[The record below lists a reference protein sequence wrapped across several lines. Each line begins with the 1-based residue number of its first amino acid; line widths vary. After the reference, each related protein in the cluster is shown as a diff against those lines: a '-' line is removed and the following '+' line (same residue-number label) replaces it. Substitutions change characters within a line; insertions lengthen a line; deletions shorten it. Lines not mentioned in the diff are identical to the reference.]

1 MQWGNHNISPL
12 RSIPQLPPPSSG
24 ASRRKRGHFCWLL
37 LGVFWWVHPAQAQL
51 SNLKTR
57 RVSTRT
63 ATVPDTLTV
72 LPGSLEIV
80 QPADTAWKIVFDATR
95 NSLSIQG
102 DHLPDSL
109 LIRYRVFPFNLNR
122 VRYHRNLAAYDSA
135 ALYEDRPLVG
145 TRSNRPR
152 ESREELFSSKGLQK
166 NGSITRG
173 ISMGN
178 TQSVFVNS
186 ALNLQLDGQLTD
198 DISLT
203 AVISDQQVPFQ
214 PEGNTQQIQQFDK
227 VFVQLGYHHRQRPQT
242 RATLSVG
249 DIVMRNQ
256 PVNDRGEVSQ
266 FLRYYKNVQGG
277 QLAAQYA
284 LGKDSTSRLKART
297 SAGIAIAKGKFASKL
312 IEAIEGSQGPYRLQ
326 GPNNERFIVVLAN
339 SEKVFLDGQLL
350 RRGFNFDY
358 VIDYNQAE
366 IIFTT
371 HVVLTQFSRIR
382 VDFEYADRNYSRT
395 VTNVQH
401 TQQLNRLNVFAG
413 FYSESDNP
421 RNPLLVN
428 LTDEDKRLL
437 SQIGDS
443 LQRAVASGATLLA
456 AYDPNLVLYRKVD
469 TTRYQTRYPDVYV
482 SSTDP
487 ATARYQL
494 QFTEM
499 GPGKGNYR
507 LKNNTTN
514 GRVYEWVAPVNGI
527 AQGRFEPVRP
537 LPAPARKQM
546 LSIGGAFALN
556 PKEQVFGEMAISQR
570 DLNLFSTLDAADD
583 QGAAFKIGYQ
593 NRGRPVSFLRGYEWV
608 GGLDFER
615 DSRNFRAIDRFRDI
629 EYDRDWSANVDS
641 SLAADHLFHV
651 SVGLQK
657 AAAPAPKEG
666 EAGTAP
672 PPGDRLLYQF
682 SRRERGAEIN
692 GVQHRVEVLKSLGK
706 WQWLSNLF
714 SMRNQKTV
722 ARSDWQRLRTELAYR
737 GKRLTPGYV
746 YSLDRNTLRAPND
759 SVVGTA
765 MNFDEHKLYLR
776 TQDSL
781 RTRFSADYAYRQDQ
795 APIEGKLVRNN
806 VAHTANLAFSS
817 RIKESQELNFTFTYR
832 TIENLNVVTPGT
844 QASEE
849 TLMGRL
855 DWNADFFDRAI
866 RSELTFAVATGR
878 ELKKEYVF
886 LPVPTGQG
894 THTWRDENNDGVK
907 DLNEFYE
914 AINFDER
921 TYAKFFVPTDQYIR
935 AYTNNFN
942 YRLNLTPPRRWRE
955 GSGLLAFLGKLS
967 NVSSWSIN
975 KRITDDRVWERFVPF
990 VAIAPENILSNQS
1003 SMRSTLF
1010 FNRSNPRYGLDLAV
1024 LLSQQKQL
1032 LTNGFEGRGHQEYK
1046 FNARTNLLRQ
1056 WTTRL
1061 GLTHALRATS
1071 SDFLRSRNYRIESWQ
1086 TRPELSYQPSNDF
1099 RLTSAYAYAT
1109 KRNTF
1114 AEASG
1119 EGAVFHEASLETRWA
1134 RVSERTLT
1142 ATLRYVKINFAGD
1155 PNTALGYE
1163 LLEALR
1169 PGNNLTWNINWQ
1181 QRLGNGLQLT
1191 LNYDGRQAAAAPTVH
1206 IGRVQLMALF

>member
-1 MQWGNHNISPL
+1 MQT
-12 RSIPQLPPPSSG
+12 
-24 ASRRKRGHFCWLL
+24 
-37 LGVFWWVHPAQAQL
+37 AQAQL

-80 QPADTAWKIVFDATR
+80 EPADHSWKILFDATR
-95 NSLSIQG
+95 NSLSIGG

-109 LIRYRVFPFNLNR
+109 QIRYRVFPFNLNR
-122 VRYHRNLAAYDSA
+122 LHYHRNLAAYDSA
-135 ALYEDRPLVG
+135 ALYEDRPMVG

-152 ESREELFSSKGLQK
+152 ESREELFSTKSLHK

-186 ALNLQLDGQLTD
+186 ALNLQLDGQLTE

-227 VFVQLGYHHRQRPQT
+227 VFVQLGYHNQQHPNT
-242 RATLSVG
+242 RGTLSVG

-256 PVNDRGEVSQ
+256 PVNNRGEVSQ

-277 QLAAQYA
+277 QLAAHYA
-284 LGKDSTSRLKART
+284 LSKDSTSRFKART
-297 SAGIAIAKGKFASKL
+297 SAGIAVAKGKFASKL
-312 IEAIEGSQGPYRLQ
+312 IDAIEGSQGPYRLQ
-326 GPNNERFIVVLAN
+326 GPNNERFIIVLAN
-339 SEKVFLDGQLL
+339 SEKVFLDGLL
-350 RRGFNFDY
+350 LKRGFDFDY

-366 IIFTT
+366 IVFTT
-371 HVVLTQFSRIR
+371 HVVITKFSRIR
-382 VDFEYADRNYSRT
+382 VDFEYSDRNYSRT

-421 RNPLLVN
+421 RNPLMVS
-428 LTDEDKRLL
+428 LTDADKLLL

-443 LQRAVASGATLLA
+443 LQRAVSSGATLLS
-456 AYDPNLVLYRKVD
+456 AYDPNLVMYRKVD
-469 TTRYQTRYPDVYV
+469 TTLNLTNYPNIYVYA
-482 SSTDP
+482 TDP
-487 ATARYQL
+487 ATALYQL

-499 GPGKGNYR
+499 GQGKGNYR
-507 LKNNTTN
+507 LKSNTTN

-527 AQGRFEPVRP
+527 AQGSFEPVRP

-546 LSIGGAFALN
+546 LSFGGDFALN
-556 PKEQVFGEMAISQR
+556 PKESMFGEMAISQR
-570 DLNLFSTLDAADD
+570 DINLFSTLDAADD
-583 QGAAFKIGYQ
+583 QGAAFKIGYL
-593 NRGRPVSFLRGYEWV
+593 NRGRALSFLRGYEWV
-608 GGLDFER
+608 CGLDFER
-615 DSRNFRAIDRFRDI
+615 DSRHFRAIDRFRDI

-641 SLAADHLFHV
+641 STAADHILNV
-651 SVGLQK
+651 SVGLQT
-657 AAAPAPKEG
+657 AAASVAVPRDSIGRNAPS
-666 EAGTAP
+666 A
-672 PPGDRLLYQF
+672 GDRLLYRF
-682 SRRERGAEIN
+682 SRRERGLEIN
-692 GVQHRVEVLKSLGK
+692 GVQHRVEVSKSLGK
-706 WQWLSNLF
+706 WQLLSNLF
-714 SMRNQKTV
+714 SLHNQKATV
-722 ARSDWQRLRTELAYR
+722 RSDWQRFRTELAYR
-737 GKRLTPGYV
+737 GKHLIPGYV
-746 YSLDRNTLRAPND
+746 YSLDRNTLRATND

-765 MNFDEHKLYLR
+765 MNFDEHQLYLR

-795 APIEGKLVRNN
+795 APMEGKLVRNN

-817 RIKESQELNFTFTYR
+817 RIKDNQELNFSFTYR

-844 QASEE
+844 KANEE

-855 DWNADFFDRAI
+855 DWNADFFDHAV

-894 THTWRDENNDGVK
+894 THTWRDENNDGIK

-942 YRLNLTPPRRWRE
+942 YRLNLTSPRRWRE
-955 GSGLLAFLGKLS
+955 SGGLLAFLGKLS
-967 NVSSWSIN
+967 SVSSWSIN
-975 KRITDDRVWERFVPF
+975 KRMTDDRVWERFVPF
-990 VAIAPENILSNQS
+990 ASIAPENILSNQS

-1010 FNRSNPRYGLDLAV
+1010 FNRSNPRYGMDLAV

-1032 LTNGFEGRGHQEYK
+1032 LTNGFEGRGNQEYK
-1046 FNARTNLLRQ
+1046 FNARTNLFRQ

-1061 GLTHALRATS
+1061 GITHALRATS
-1071 SDFLRSRNYRIESWQ
+1071 SDFLSSRNYRIDAWQ

-1109 KRNTF
+1109 KRNIF
-1114 AEASG
+1114 AEASN
-1119 EGAVFHEASLETRWA
+1119 EGAVFHEASLETRWTK
-1134 RVSERTLT
+1134 VSERTFT
-1142 ATLRYVKINFAGD
+1142 ATLRYVKIEFAGD

-1191 LNYDGRQAAAAPTVH
+1191 FNYDGRQAATAPTVH
-1206 IGRVQLMALF
+1206 IGRVQVMALF

>member
-1 MQWGNHNISPL
+1 MCS
-12 RSIPQLPPPSSG
+12 
-24 ASRRKRGHFCWLL
+24 F
-37 LGVFWWVHPAQAQL
+37 FWAHTAQAQL

-63 ATVPDTLTV
+63 ATVPDTLTL
-72 LPGSLEIV
+72 LPESLEIV
-80 QPADTAWKIVFDATR
+80 QPSDPSWKILFDATH
-95 NSLSIQG
+95 NSLSIG
-102 DHLPDSL
+102 GNHLPDSI

-152 ESREELFSSKGLQK
+152 ESREELFSTKGLQK

-227 VFVQLGYHHRQRPQT
+227 VFVQLGYHNRQRPQT

-284 LGKDSTSRLKART
+284 FGKDSTSRLKART

-312 IEAIEGSQGPYRLQ
+312 IEAIEGSHGPYRLQ
-326 GPNNERFIVVLAN
+326 GPNNERFIIVLAN

-350 RRGFNFDY
+350 KRGFDFDY
-358 VIDYNQAE
+358 IIDYNQAE
-366 IIFTT
+366 IVFTT
-371 HVVLTQFSRIR
+371 HVVITKFSRIR
-382 VDFEYADRNYSRT
+382 VDFEYSDRNYSRT

-443 LQRAVASGATLLA
+443 LQRAVSSGATLLT
-456 AYDPNLVLYRKVD
+456 AYDPNLVMYRKVD
-469 TTRYQTRYPDVYV
+469 TTLYLTRYPDVYV
-482 SSTDP
+482 YATHP

-507 LKNNTTN
+507 LQTNTTN

-527 AQGRFEPVRP
+527 AQGNFEPVRP

-546 LSIGGAFALN
+546 LSFGGDFALN
-556 PKEQVFGEMAISQR
+556 PTASVFGEMAISQR
-570 DLNLFSTLDAADD
+570 DINLFSTLDAADD
-583 QGAAFKIGYQ
+583 QGAAFKIGYL

-615 DSRNFRAIDRFRDI
+615 DSWHFRAIDRFRDI

-641 SLAADHLFHV
+641 SIAADHIFNV
-651 SVGLQK
+651 SVGLQTATTSPSLK
-657 AAAPAPKEG
+657 EGDVRTAPA
-666 EAGTAP
+666 AS
-672 PPGDRLLYQF
+672 DRLLYQF
-682 SRRERGAEIN
+682 SRRERGPEIN
-692 GVQHRVEVLKSLGK
+692 GVQHRMEVSKSLGK
-706 WQWLSNLF
+706 WQLLSNLF
-714 SMRNQKTV
+714 SLHNQKAV
-722 ARSDWQRLRTELAYR
+722 VSSDWQRLRTELAYR
-737 GKRLTPGYV
+737 GKRLIPGYV

-765 MNFDEHKLYLR
+765 MNFDEHKFYLR

-781 RTRFSADYAYRQDQ
+781 RTRFSVDYAYRQDQ
-795 APIEGKLVRNN
+795 APTEGKLVRNN

-817 RIKESQELNFTFTYR
+817 RIKDNQELNFTFAYR
-832 TIENLNVVTPGT
+832 TIANLNVVTPGT
-844 QASEE
+844 QANEE

-855 DWNADFFDRAI
+855 DWNADFFERAI

-914 AINFDER
+914 AVNFDER

-935 AYTNNFN
+935 AYTNQFN
-942 YRLNLTPPRRWRE
+942 YRLNLAPPRRWRE
-955 GSGLLAFLGKLS
+955 GGGLLAFLGKLS

-990 VAIAPENILSNQS
+990 ASISQENILSNQS

-1032 LTNGFEGRGHQEYK
+1032 LTNGFEGRSNQEYK
-1046 FNARTNLLRQ
+1046 FNARTNLFRQ

-1061 GLTHALRATS
+1061 GFTHALRATS
-1071 SDFLRSRNYRIESWQ
+1071 SDFLRSRNYRIDAWQ

-1114 AEASG
+1114 AEASS
-1119 EGAVFHEASLETRWA
+1119 EGAVFHEASLESRWA
-1134 RVSERTLT
+1134 KVSERTFT
-1142 ATLRYVKINFAGD
+1142 ATLRYVKIDFTGD

-1181 QRLGNGLQLT
+1181 QKIGNGLQLT
-1191 LNYDGRQAAAAPTVH
+1191 LNYDGRQAAASPTVH
-1206 IGRVQLMALF
+1206 IGRVQIMALF